1 MNIPD
6 EFHPL
11 LESTAVAFVS
21 TLGISGA
28 PHVTPIWFSFDGDSL
43 RFSLVDGRQKL
54 KNLHRDPRVAVL
66 VVDPARPT
74 YYVELR
80 GRVDLVVDPGLELE
94 RLVSNKYTGGW
105 IDGEAPG
112 TVRFAATVDVERIT
126 SQRSNPNPR

>member
-94 RLVSNKYTGGW
+94 RLVSNKYTGDW

-112 TVRFAATVDVERIT
+112 TIRFATTVDVEHIT
-126 SQRSNPNPR
+126 SQRGNPNPT

>member
-1 MNIPD
+1 MDTPD

-11 LESTAVAFVS
+11 LHSPAVAFVS
-21 TLGISGA
+21 TLSFSGA
-28 PHVTPIWFSFDGDSL
+28 PQVTPIWFSFDDDRL

-54 KNLHRDPRVAVL
+54 KNLQRDPRVAVL
-66 VVDPARPT
+66 VVDPAQPT

-80 GRVDLVVDPGLELE
+80 GRVDLVADPHLELE

-112 TVRFAATVDVERIT
+112 TIRFAATVDVERIT
-126 SQRSNPNPR
+126 SQRGNPNPV